1 MTLLQ
6 IFSLVLVLSA
16 FFAYLNERFLKLP
29 SSIALMLMG
38 LAFSI
43 GVQLLAVAF
52 PSLGTASALALQRLD
67 FPDILLEFML
77 SFMLFAGG
85 LHTDWDQLHESRG
98 PILSFATIG
107 VVLSTLLVGLLL
119 FGVLSFFSFNL
130 PLTHCL
136 LFGALISPTDPIAVM
151 GILKKAKVPASIET
165 KVVGESLF
173 NDGTGLVLF
182 IILYQMTI
190 GGMHGMDSVTIPELL
205 LKEVLGGITL
215 GLVAG
220 WVVYRMMKR
229 IDHYQTEVLLT
240 LALVMGTYSLALALH
255 LSGPLAMV
263 SSGLIIGNKG
273 RAMAMSDITADYTH
287 KFWEIL
293 DEIMNAALFVL
304 IGLELLI
311 IPVSWENGLLGLLV
325 VVIVLVSRFV
335 SLAMPSYL
343 FGYRKQFEKNTLIL
357 MTWGGLRGGISI
369 ALALSIPT
377 GPARD
382 LIVVITYVV
391 VLFSIIVQGL
401 SLQKVIRRVM
411 PG

>member
-6 IFSLVLVLSA
+6 IFSLVLALSA
-16 FFAYLNERFLKLP
+16 LFAYLNERFLRLP

-38 LAFSI
+38 LAFSLGI
-43 GVQLLAVAF
+43 QLLAVAF
-52 PSLGTASALALQRLD
+52 PSLETASALALQRLD
-67 FPDILLEFML
+67 FPDILLQFML
-77 SFMLFAGG
+77 SFLLFAGA
-85 LHTDWDQLHESRG
+85 LHTDWSQLHESRG

-107 VVLSTLLVGLLL
+107 VVLSTVSVGLLL
-119 FGVLSFFSFNL
+119 FAVLTLFSFDL
-130 PLTHCL
+130 SLKYCL

-151 GILKKAKVPASIET
+151 GILKKANVPTSIES

-182 IILYQMTI
+182 IVLFQMTT
-190 GGMHGMDSVTIPELL
+190 GTMHGVASVSITTLL
-205 LKEVLGGITL
+205 LQEVLGGIIL
-215 GLVAG
+215 GLVGG
-220 WVVYRMMKR
+220 WLVYWMMTR

-240 LALVMGTYSLALALH
+240 LGLVMGTYSLALAFH

-263 SSGLIIGNKG
+263 SSGLVIGHKG
-273 RAMAMSDITADYTH
+273 RTIAMSDITADYTH

-311 IPVSWENGLLGLLV
+311 IPLSWEFVLLGLLV
-325 VVIVLVSRFV
+325 VVIVLTSRFI
-335 SLAMPSYL
+335 SLALPSFM
-343 FGYRKQFEKNTLIL
+343 FGFQKQFEKYTLVL

-369 ALALSIPT
+369 ALALSLPA

-401 SLQKVIRRVM
+401 SIERVIRRVM
-411 PG
+411 PH